1 MSHIIEHNYTVGD
14 FIQFMYSNKV
24 AEGKVESVQ
33 ISVNKQNAMSLT
45 NKEIKINYY
54 IAFKH
59 PMLQTN
65 EKITLSE
72 IDVFATKEEPLTSL
86 WNIYKWE
93 VTSRITM
100 YSKFQPT
107 KQFYM

>member
-1 MSHIIEHNYTVGD
+1 MSHTIEHKYTVGD

-45 NKEIKINYY
+45 NQETKINYY

-65 EKITLSE
+65 ETINLSE
-72 IDVFATKEEPLTSL
+72 IDVFATKEELLASL
-86 WNIYKWE
+86 
-93 VTSRITM
+93 
-100 YSKFQPT
+100 
-107 KQFYM
+107 

>member
-1 MSHIIEHNYTVGD
+1 MSHMIEHKYTVGD

-33 ISVNKQNAMSLT
+33 ISVIKGSYPKIT
-45 NKEIKINYY
+45 KTKINYY

-65 EKITLSE
+65 ETINLSE
-72 IDVFATKEEPLTSL
+72 IDVFATKEELLASL
-86 WNIYKWE
+86 
-93 VTSRITM
+93 
-100 YSKFQPT
+100 
-107 KQFYM
+107 

>member
-1 MSHIIEHNYTVGD
+1 MSYIIEHKYTVGD

-33 ISVNKQNAMSLT
+33 ISVNKGSYPKIT
-45 NKEIKINYY
+45 ETKINYY

-65 EKITLSE
+65 ETINLSE
-72 IDVFATKEEPLTSL
+72 IDVFATKEELLASL
-86 WNIYKWE
+86 
-93 VTSRITM
+93 
-100 YSKFQPT
+100 
-107 KQFYM
+107 

>member
-1 MSHIIEHNYTVGD
+1 MSYIIEHKYTVGD

-24 AEGKVESVQ
+24 TEGKVESVQ
-33 ISVNKQNAMSLT
+33 ISVQNNILLT

-65 EKITLSE
+65 ETINLSE
-72 IDVFATKEEPLTSL
+72 IDVFATKEELLASL
-86 WNIYKWE
+86 
-93 VTSRITM
+93 
-100 YSKFQPT
+100 
-107 KQFYM
+107 